1 MLNNLKKN
9 PVNTTDMNHKIT
21 IAVVIAFLVYALYS
35 WWSIPQYDGFDLK
48 EPEAHA
54 AVELP
59 VQREPAQERVMSPS
73 GPNSPGQQA
82 PKESIV
88 VPSEEPYDPEAQSYE
103 SAEHPERLRHPER
116 LYGPGL
122 EQDDQ
127 VTAVES
133 GIASNSYQ
141 KTMHAYQ
148 SFGPEFAQNG
158 GAFMENGVV
167 ANDSSLNMEYSSV

>member
-1 MLNNLKKN
+1 M
-9 PVNTTDMNHKIT
+9 NTRIT
-21 IAVVIAFLVYALYS
+21 VAVVVAFLVYALYS
-35 WWSIPQYDGFDLK
+35 WYSIPQYDGFDINMP
-48 EPEAHA
+48 EPN
-54 AVELP
+54 LP
-59 VQREPAQERVMSPS
+59 VQPMPSVKERTITPG

-82 PKESIV
+82 PNERVIV
-88 VPSEEPYDPEAQSYE
+88 PEEEAFDPQADSYE

-122 EQDDQ
+122 EQDDN

-133 GIASNSYQ
+133 GIASKSFQ
-141 KTMHAYQ
+141 QTMNAYQ

-167 ANDSSLNMEYSSV
+167 ANDTLLNSEYSSV

>member
-1 MLNNLKKN
+1 MTHQM
-9 PVNTTDMNHKIT
+9 NTRIT
-21 IAVVIAFLVYALYS
+21 LAVVVAFLVYAVYS
-35 WWSIPQYDGFDLK
+35 WYSIPQYDGFDINIQK
-48 EPEAHA
+48 YSEPNLPLPPLTAHIPSR
-54 AVELP
+54 VIS
-59 VQREPAQERVMSPS
+59 PA
-73 GPNSPGQQA
+73 GPNSPGQKA
-82 PKESIV
+82 PNETIV
-88 VPSEEPYDPEAQSYE
+88 VPNEEPYDPQEQSYE

-122 EQDDQ
+122 EQDDS

-141 KTMHAYQ
+141 QTMNAYQ

-167 ANDSSLNMEYSSV
+167 ANDVSLNSDYSSV

>member
-1 MLNNLKKN
+1 M
-9 PVNTTDMNHKIT
+9 NTRIT
-21 IAVVIAFLVYALYS
+21 LAVVVAFLVYALYS
-35 WWSIPQYDGFDLK
+35 WYSIPQYDGFDINTQK
-48 EPEAHA
+48 CSEPN
-54 AVELP
+54 LP
-59 VQREPAQERVMSPS
+59 VASAKVERTIAPG

-82 PKESIV
+82 PNERVV
-88 VPSEEPYDPEAQSYE
+88 VPEEEAFDPQADSFE

-122 EQDDQ
+122 EQDDN

-133 GIASNSYQ
+133 GIASKSFQ
-141 KTMHAYQ
+141 QTMNAYQ

-167 ANDSSLNMEYSSV
+167 ANDSSLNSEYSSV

>member
-1 MLNNLKKN
+1 
-9 PVNTTDMNHKIT
+9 MNHKIT
-21 IAVVIAFLVYALYS
+21 ISVILAFLLYALYS
-35 WWSIPQYDGFDLK
+35 WVSIPQYDGFDVPTASGLQIQQ
-48 EPEAHA
+48 PHA
-54 AVELP
+54 NANLP
-59 VQREPAQERVMSPS
+59 AIPHEPAPAKVMSPA
-73 GPNSPGQQA
+73 GPSSPGQQPPFNA
-82 PKESIV
+82 GMV
-88 VPSEEPYDPEAQSYE
+88 VPSEEPYDPEAQTYE
-103 SAEHPERLRHPER
+103 SAEHPERLRYPER

-158 GAFMENGVV
+158 GAFLENGVV
-167 ANDSSLNMEYSSV
+167 ANDTSLSMDYSSV

>member
-1 MLNNLKKN
+1 M
-9 PVNTTDMNHKIT
+9 NTRIT
-21 IAVVIAFLVYALYS
+21 VAVVVAFLVYALYS
-35 WWSIPQYDGFDLK
+35 WYSIPQYDGFDINPQK
-48 EPEAHA
+48 YSEPIPAPT
-54 AVELP
+54 P
-59 VQREPAQERVMSPS
+59 VAEERTVTPGGPSTPGQKAPNERV
-73 GPNSPGQQA
+73 
-82 PKESIV
+82 V
-88 VPSEEPYDPEAQSYE
+88 VPEEEAFDPQADSYE

-122 EQDDQ
+122 EQDDN

-133 GIASNSYQ
+133 GIASNSFQ

-167 ANDSSLNMEYSSV
+167 ANDSSLNSEYSSV

>member
-1 MLNNLKKN
+1 
-9 PVNTTDMNHKIT
+9 MNHKIT
-21 IAVVIAFLVYALYS
+21 IAVVAAFLLYALYS
-35 WWSIPQYDGFDLK
+35 WFSIPQYDGFDLK

-54 AVELP
+54 KADPPMPHLP
-59 VQREPAQERVMSPS
+59 APERVMSPS
-73 GPNSPGQQA
+73 GPSSPGQQSS
-82 PKESIV
+82 KETIV
-88 VPSEEPYDPEAQSYE
+88 VPSEEPYDPEAQTYE

-141 KTMHAYQ
+141 KTMNAYQ

-167 ANDSSLNMEYSSV
+167 ANDTSMNMDYSSV

>member
-1 MLNNLKKN
+1 MPLPSEKR
-9 PVNTTDMNHKIT
+9 TIT
-21 IAVVIAFLVYALYS
+21 
-35 WWSIPQYDGFDLK
+35 PG
-48 EPEAHA
+48 
-54 AVELP
+54 
-59 VQREPAQERVMSPS
+59 

-82 PKESIV
+82 PNERVIV
-88 VPSEEPYDPEAQSYE
+88 PEEEAFDPQADSYE

-122 EQDDQ
+122 EQDDS

-133 GIASNSYQ
+133 GIASKSFQ
-141 KTMHAYQ
+141 QTMHAYQ

-167 ANDSSLNMEYSSV
+167 ANDTSLNSEYSSV